1 MSNIYHFHVLNT
13 KTTLPLNLK
22 SNPQLAKLIADSQFI
37 PARERV
43 EAAVEKFQAGKIALE
58 EVESAITYYLSIIR
72 GLYDYEGSGITP
84 DEYLPGHSP
93 IEKLR
98 YGVYYFWTSA
108 MSTNPELALNDA
120 MYELVS
126 ILWNLTSCYMKEA
139 IKILSGVKDTNKDE
153 LEKKAYQLFLKI
165 AGVFEFM
172 SDRMDEITTNA
183 NVVDRVPFEVRKES
197 LEAMMKTA
205 ALAHSQEMAISR
217 LVGKENK
224 EELLTKLCTDTSR
237 KFHQAMLRAITA
249 NSEDERCRAWIMYLG
264 IKSKLYEAYAYSHY
278 GVYCN
283 KSDKNGNAISCCKKS
298 IALFDAMAKDIS
310 TYEKLMT
317 SSNMVQIHKIEYK
330 KNTLPQIVKEAKAIP
345 TANLAKFQKE
355 NAMIYHDSEPSEP
368 PALPSLAE
376 GQSVGKPVEF
386 VMPNKDSVW
395 RPSTYG
401 LLADITKRRDY
412 VPPPP
417 QASPAPQQT
426 KEDKKKDCIIS

>member
-1 MSNIYHFHVLNT
+1 M
-13 KTTLPLNLK
+13 
-22 SNPQLAKLIADSQFI
+22 QC
-37 PARERV
+37 
-43 EAAVEKFQAGKIALE
+43 
-58 EVESAITYYLSIIR
+58 
-72 GLYDYEGSGITP
+72 GITNTP
-84 DEYLPGHSP
+84 YLPSSCLYLH
-93 IEKLR
+93 LC
-98 YGVYYFWTSA
+98 GV
-108 MSTNPELALNDA
+108 
-120 MYELVS
+120 
-126 ILWNLTSCYMKEA
+126 
-139 IKILSGVKDTNKDE
+139 
-153 LEKKAYQLFLKI
+153 
-165 AGVFEFM
+165 
-172 SDRMDEITTNA
+172 
-183 NVVDRVPFEVRKES
+183 VVVMCCE
-197 LEAMMKTA
+197 T
-205 ALAHSQEMAISR
+205 
-217 LVGKENK
+217 
-224 EELLTKLCTDTSR
+224 
-237 KFHQAMLRAITA
+237 
-249 NSEDERCRAWIMYLG
+249 DERCRAWIMYLG